1 MMLNKTVGRILK
13 IGTLLSTWGLIL
25 TVLLQIVCRFTP
37 FNTPPWTEEASRI
50 FFIYA
55 MSFAAGLAMKN
66 EFYVHLDMFYNRF
79 PERIKKVLNLAIP
92 IITLALFVVMAIYSI
107 KFILLGIPEKSP
119 SMGFNMG
126 IAFFS
131 IFIMS
136 ASISYYLW
144 KKIQKIFKISRP

>member
-1 MMLNKTVGRILK
+1 MLNNIVGRILK
-13 IGTLLSTWGLIL
+13 FGTLLSTWGLIL
-25 TVLLQIVCRFTP
+25 TVLLQIICRFTP

-50 FFIYA
+50 LFIYA

-79 PERIKKVLNLAIP
+79 PERFKTVLNLAIP
-92 IITLALFVVMAIYSI
+92 IVTLVLFLVMAIYSV

-131 IFIMS
+131 MFIMS
-136 ASISYYLW
+136 TSISCLLYT
-144 KKIQKIFKISRP
+144 SPSPRDRG

>member
-1 MMLNKTVGRILK
+1 MLNKTIGRMLK
-13 IGTLLSTWGLIL
+13 MGTLLSTYGLL
-25 TVLLQIVCRFTP
+25 FTVLLQIICRFTP
-37 FNTPPWTEEASRI
+37 INTPAWTEEASRL

-66 EFYVHLDMFYNRF
+66 EFYVHLDMFYERF
-79 PERIKKVLNLAIP
+79 PERIKKTLNLAVP
-92 IITLALFVVMAIYSI
+92 SITLILFVVMAVYAI
-107 KFILLGIPEKSP
+107 KFVILGIPEKSP

-136 ASISYYLW
+136 TSISYYLLR
-144 KKIQKIFKISRP
+144 KIMKIIKNSRP